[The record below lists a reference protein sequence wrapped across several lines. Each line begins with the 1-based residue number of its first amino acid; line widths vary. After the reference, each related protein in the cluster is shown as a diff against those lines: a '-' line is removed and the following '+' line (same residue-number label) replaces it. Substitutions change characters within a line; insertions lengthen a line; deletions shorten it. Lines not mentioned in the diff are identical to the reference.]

1 MKRKI
6 NRANLFGGIHTPAA
20 ARPSVTGQDTQASH
34 HVAATTATATG
45 NRLCQ
50 TYCIFEAIHTSS
62 SRRVSIMASSTTTS
76 STGNKTAAIATGNA
90 LWNRVPKANA
100 ELFALTYGALVTEVL
115 RDYGDDIAAVNEQL
129 DKMGHSM
136 GVRCVDEYLAKLSTA
151 APPCSNFMDTAEVL
165 AKSAFKM
172 FLGITA
178 DVVVHSDGTAED
190 GNENAGANSPSYS
203 LILTDNPLTIF
214 VELPDSY
221 LETPNDMTGG
231 SSKPQL
237 EYNSLY
243 CGLIRGALEMLNM
256 RVECTFVKSTLRGD
270 DVNEI
275 KVQLKEVLAEGAGAE
290 YQEE

>member
-1 MKRKI
+1 M
-6 NRANLFGGIHTPAA
+6 
-20 ARPSVTGQDTQASH
+20 
-34 HVAATTATATG
+34 
-45 NRLCQ
+45 
-50 TYCIFEAIHTSS
+50 
-62 SRRVSIMASSTTTS
+62 SSTTTTS
-76 STGNKTAAIATGNA
+76 SATGNKTAAIATGNA

-115 RDYGDDIAAVNEQL
+115 RDYGDDIGAVNEQL
-129 DKMGHSM
+129 EKMGHSM

-165 AKSAFKM
+165 AKSALKM

-178 DVVVHSDGTAED
+178 DVVVHNEGIPED
-190 GNENAGANSPSYS
+190 SADPGGASSPSYS
-203 LILTDNPLTIF
+203 LILTDNPLAIF
-214 VELPDSY
+214 VELPDAY
-221 LETPNDMTGG
+221 LEPPNDMTGG
-231 SSKPQL
+231 STKPQL

-256 RVECTFVKSTLRGD
+256 RVECSFVKSTLRGD

>member
-1 MKRKI
+1 M
-6 NRANLFGGIHTPAA
+6 
-20 ARPSVTGQDTQASH
+20 AS
-34 HVAATTATATG
+34 AAT
-45 NRLCQ
+45 
-50 TYCIFEAIHTSS
+50 
-62 SRRVSIMASSTTTS
+62 SSTTTGGS
-76 STGNKTAAIATGNA
+76 SGGSNKAAAIATGNA

-115 RDYGDDIAAVNEQL
+115 RDYGEDVAAVNEQL

-151 APPCSNFMDTAEVL
+151 APPCSNFLDTAEVL

-178 DVVVHSDGTAED
+178 DVVIHATSLTTSSTVDGGGEGTTE
-190 GNENAGANSPSYS
+190 AGGTEASAPSYS
-203 LILTDNPLTIF
+203 LILHDNPLAIF
-214 VELPDSY
+214 VELPEQY
-221 LETPNDMTGG
+221 QGPAAEGQPL
-231 SSKPQL
+231 L

-275 KVQLKEVLAEGAGAE
+275 KVQLKEVVAEGAGAE

>member
-1 MKRKI
+1 M
-6 NRANLFGGIHTPAA
+6 ASAA
-20 ARPSVTGQDTQASH
+20 
-34 HVAATTATATG
+34 
-45 NRLCQ
+45 
-50 TYCIFEAIHTSS
+50 
-62 SRRVSIMASSTTTS
+62 ASSTS
-76 STGNKTAAIATGNA
+76 AVAGGSNKGAAIATGSA

-115 RDYGDDIAAVNEQL
+115 RDFGDDINAVNEQL

-151 APPCSNFMDTAEVL
+151 APPCSKFLDTAEVL

-178 DVVVHSDGTAED
+178 DVVIHEGTEGKED
-190 GNENAGANSPSYS
+190 SYS
-203 LILTDNPLTIF
+203 LIMTDNPLAIF
-214 VELPDSY
+214 VELPDQYQSPAGEGQP
-221 LETPNDMTGG
+221 L
-231 SSKPQL
+231 L

-256 RVECTFVKSTLRGD
+256 RVECKFVKSTLRGD

-275 KVQLKEVLAEGAGAE
+275 KVALKEVVAEGAGAE